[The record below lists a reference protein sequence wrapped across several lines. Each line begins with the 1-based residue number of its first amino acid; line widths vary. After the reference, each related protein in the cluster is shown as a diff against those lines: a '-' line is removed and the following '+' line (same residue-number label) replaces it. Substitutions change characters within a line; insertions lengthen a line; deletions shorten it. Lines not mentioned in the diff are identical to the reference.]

1 MLKTYIAAQT
11 QLANVKD
18 HVTSLRE
25 RIERDQDGAALV
37 EYSIL
42 IGLITVAAIVA
53 IVAVGKWVALQ
64 WTTLQGKIGA

>member
-25 RIERDQDGAALV
+25 RIERDQDGAALI

-42 IGLITVAAIVA
+42 IGLITVLAVA
-53 IVAVGKWVALQ
+53 TIALVGTWVSTKWTAL
-64 WTTLQGKIGA
+64 KNAIGA